1 MPDDLKNIL
10 ESLLFVAD
18 SPIDIRAF
26 REIMPD
32 VEAKEIRE
40 ALGELATEYETR
52 QGGFMLFEVAGG
64 FQFRTRPDYKE
75 WIKKLL
81 KPPPVRLSKAA
92 LETLAIIAYHQPI
105 IRADVE
111 RIRGVDSGAILRNLL
126 ERKLIRILGKKE
138 IPGRPLIYA
147 TTRKFL
153 EIFNLKS
160 LSDMPTLKEIQ
171 EFGKTGLTEGLT
183 AGLEEA
189 QAHTVEA
196 TPDRDTADEEAGLT
210 EQDESTPETVEGAQS
225 EPEDEN
231 TTEAA
236 DGTFSRHPGIEP
248 PGENE
253 TACNGQAKAPIA
265 ETDDSDLT
273 ESLIDTESSGEPVND
288 DQQMDSPDENEMLS
302 PEQGLVRDNPE
313 NDDTEDE
320 PGEENAPDR
329 Y

>member
-1 MPDDLKNIL
+1 MPNDLKNIL

-32 VEAKEIRE
+32 VDAKEIRE
-40 ALGELATEYETR
+40 ALGELAAEYEAR

-171 EFGKTGLTEGLT
+171 EFGKTGLAEELT
-183 AGLEEA
+183 ASIEEA
-189 QAHTVEA
+189 QAQTAETA
-196 TPDRDTADEEAGLT
+196 PGRDTADEEADPTG
-210 EQDESTPETVEGAQS
+210 QDESTPETVGDAP
-225 EPEDEN
+225 PELGDAN
-231 TTEAA
+231 NTEAA
-236 DGTFSRHPGIEP
+236 DGTFSRQPGIDP

-253 TACNGQAKAPIA
+253 TVFNGQTEAPVA
-265 ETDDSDLT
+265 ETDASDFT
-273 ESLIDTESSGEPVND
+273 DAAIETKSSEEPEYD
-288 DQQMDSPDENEMLS
+288 DQHMDSPDERERLS

-313 NDDTEDE
+313 NDDTEGA
-320 PGEENAPDR
+320 PNEEDAPER